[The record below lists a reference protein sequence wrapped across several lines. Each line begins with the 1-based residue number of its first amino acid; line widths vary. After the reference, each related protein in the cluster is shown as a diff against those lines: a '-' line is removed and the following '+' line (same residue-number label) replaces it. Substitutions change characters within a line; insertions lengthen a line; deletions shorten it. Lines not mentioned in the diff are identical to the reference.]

1 VAIVLLGVLLVEVP
15 TQVQGDYLSGFGVI
29 LANATVENSTDASIE
44 ACVAGAT
51 NHGQCVSCVVQLSQG
66 LWKSG
71 VITLSENQAIKVGI
85 AHSSLC
91 SGSTI
96 ASNTTNTTGCP
107 PLSHWIEDQC
117 GMTLSPKAASSF
129 DQCSTEISNK
139 RMKSCAQK
147 AVKHQKKSIGKRASK
162 KVKKAIQS
170 YSCVPPPPTYYNS
183 TSSSSADG
191 GDGGDGGDSGSSGGG
206 EDGGSYRGGG
216 GDGGSSSG
224 GSDGGSYG
232 GRNGGGGGGGGDN

>member
-1 VAIVLLGVLLVEVP
+1 MKTTLSAVAIVLLGVLLVEVP

-91 SGSTI
+91 SGGSTI
-96 ASNTTNTTGCP
+96 VSNTTNTTTCY
-107 PLSHWIEDQC
+107 D
-117 GMTLSPKAASSF
+117 
-129 DQCSTEISNK
+129 
-139 RMKSCAQK
+139 
-147 AVKHQKKSIGKRASK
+147 
-162 KVKKAIQS
+162 
-170 YSCVPPPPTYYNS
+170 
-183 TSSSSADG
+183 
-191 GDGGDGGDSGSSGGG
+191 
-206 EDGGSYRGGG
+206 
-216 GDGGSSSG
+216 
-224 GSDGGSYG
+224 
-232 GRNGGGGGGGGDN
+232 